1 MCRMDINVKG
11 KFRKIM
17 LLKIRYPEWTR
28 GRNFNISTET
38 IILIVLDTFINGKL
52 VQDIEMDTQEY
63 FHLELL

>member
-1 MCRMDINVKG
+1 MSKA

-17 LLKIRYPEWTR
+17 LLKIRYPELTR
-28 GRNFNISTET
+28 GRNFNISTES
-38 IILIVLDTFINGKL
+38 ISLIVLDTFINGKL